1 MIWILATRGA
11 ATKLRSSPF
20 TETAIAGAHGVV
32 YRPGVE
38 PVPQSGESATEGPLG
53 TFARGAHRLSGF
65 VLSHDGLAAETLL
78 GISSPIDLLIR
89 YRAAGGE
96 KRRRTLSDVVFV
108 GDATVTF
115 PALNEGVS
123 RLVAVPFRVQ
133 IPLGDTV
140 TAHVTDVE
148 EV

>member
-1 MIWILATRGA
+1 MIWILATHGA

-38 PVPQSGESATEGPLG
+38 PVPQSGESAAEGPLG
-53 TFARGAHRLSGF
+53 TFARGLHRISGF
-65 VLSHDGLAAETLL
+65 VLSHDGLVAETLL
-78 GISSPIDLLIR
+78 GVSAPIDLLIR
-89 YRAAGGE
+89 YRAGGA

-123 RLVAVPFRVQ
+123 PLVAVPFRVQ

-140 TAHVTDVE
+140 TSHVTDVE
-148 EV
+148 EA